1 MLLSDR
7 GETPQDRKE
16 KDMEKFVVLNS
27 NCGYANHGIAKEQDV
42 RYTLLGYVEKH
53 DNVPFDKG
61 SDIEPLK
68 MSVKS
73 ARFTL
78 ASKLNGETF
87 EEMLDDFFSRVA
99 SLKFTYVTKD
109 NEGYVMDKEEFRE
122 FLEQFTTIQTAS
134 KKNGG
139 GKVVRA
145 KSESKAMLAWLE
157 RASA

>member
-1 MLLSDR
+1 M
-7 GETPQDRKE
+7 K
-16 KDMEKFVVLNS
+16 KFTVLNS
-27 NCGYANHGIAKEQDV
+27 NCGYTNKGIAKEQDV
-42 RYTLLGYVEKH
+42 RFTLLGYTEKH

-61 SDIEPLK
+61 SDIEPLH

-78 ASKLNGETF
+78 ANRLNGDTF

-99 SLKFTYVTKD
+99 SLEFTYVTED
-109 NEGYVMDKEEFRE
+109 NEGYVMNKDEFRE
-122 FLEQFTTIQTAS
+122 FLEQFATIQRAS
-134 KKNGG
+134 QKNGG
-139 GKVVRA
+139 HKVVRG